1 MITLRQYEAGEI
13 ILHENDTGET
23 AYVIERGRVEVS
35 KELDGQKVHLA
46 YMGAGE
52 IFGEMS
58 VIDDMPRSATVTAVE
73 KTAAHE
79 IQRELLFR
87 GLQTD
92 PEVAVNILKALF
104 ERLRE
109 ANATILHLQKV
120 GSQPLSPLPSAKAHV
135 IVCLEGLTPKAAL
148 GLPTN
153 PLQIEKF
160 PFRIG
165 RLSPDPLVHN
175 DLMIPD
181 SVPLQISRHHVEF
194 IKHEGRIGVLDR
206 GSTLG
211 SLVDS
216 RQIGGSEGDPGPL
229 FFSGSEGT
237 LVLGNRDSP
246 FRYKV
251 AIRTEE

>member
-1 MITLRQYEAGEI
+1 
-13 ILHENDTGET
+13 
-23 AYVIERGRVEVS
+23 
-35 KELDGQKVHLA
+35 
-46 YMGAGE
+46 MGADE

-79 IQRELLFR
+79 IQREIFFQK
-87 GLQTD
+87 LQTD

-175 DLMIPD
+175 DLMIPE

-211 SLVDS
+211 SLVDG
-216 RQIGGSEGDPGPL
+216 RQVGGSEGDPGPL

-237 LVLGNRDSP
+237 LVLGNRDSA
-246 FRYKV
+246 FTYKV
-251 AIRTEE
+251 VIRTEE

>member
-1 MITLRQYEAGEI
+1 MITLCQYEAGEI

-35 KELDGQKVHLA
+35 KELDGKKVHLA

-73 KTAAHE
+73 KTTARE
-79 IQRELLFR
+79 IQRELFFR
-87 GLQTD
+87 NLQTD
-92 PEVAVNILKALF
+92 PEVVVNLLKVLF

-109 ANATILHLQKV
+109 ANATILHLQKM
-120 GSQPLSPLPSAKAHV
+120 GSQLPSPPPSAKAHV
-135 IVCLEGLTPKAAL
+135 IVCLEGLTPKAAQ

-211 SLVDS
+211 SLVDG

-229 FFSGSEGT
+229 FFSDSEGT
-237 LVLGNRDSP
+237 LVLGNRHSP
-246 FRYKV
+246 FMYKV
-251 AIRTEE
+251 VIRTEE